1 MTITR
6 ANIAKQLVPGLNAII
21 GVSYG
26 ENSGEHKPLFD
37 IEKSVRAFEEQVMMT
52 GFGIAITK
60 PEGSAVEFDDAQ
72 ETYTARWDMET
83 IALGFQITEEAME
96 DNLYESKAMMQA
108 KQLGRSMS
116 AAKETKAANV
126 FNLGFS
132 TSRLGGDGVP
142 LFSASHPTVSGSNQ
156 TNIIS
161 GNPDLSET
169 ALQDAV
175 TLVRRM
181 QDDRGIL
188 INAKVKSLHV
198 APENEFTA
206 MQILQTEYTTVNAT
220 NSTTGVT
227 NQNQINAIM
236 RGKYFPL
243 GSFTNTRFTDSDAFF
258 VKTDVP
264 LGTILF
270 QRTPLQTA
278 MEGEF
283 TTGNMRYKARER
295 YAFGWGDWRGFV
307 GSSGS

>member
-6 ANIAKQLVPGLNAII
+6 ANIAKQLVPGLNAIL

-26 ENSGEHKPLFD
+26 ENSGEHKALFE
-37 IEKSVRAFEEQVMMT
+37 IKNSVRAFEEQVMMT
-52 GFGIAITK
+52 GFGIAATK
-60 PEGSAVEFDDAQ
+60 PEGSAVDFDDAQ

-96 DNLYESKAMMQA
+96 DNLYETKAMFQA
-108 KQLGRSMS
+108 QQLGRSMS

-132 TSRLGGDGVP
+132 TSRLGGDGQP
-142 LFSASHPTVSGSNQ
+142 LFSASHPSVIGVNQSNLI
-156 TNIIS
+156 T
-161 GNPDLSET
+161 GDLSET
-169 ALQDAV
+169 GLQDAI
-175 TLVRRM
+175 TRIRRM
-181 QDDRGIL
+181 TDDRGIL
-188 INAKVKSLHV
+188 INAKALSLHV

-236 RGKYFPL
+236 KGKYFPR
-243 GSFTNTRFTDSDAFF
+243 GFFTNTRFVDSDAWF

-264 LGTILF
+264 LGTIMF
-270 QRTPLQTA
+270 NRVKLQTA

-295 YAFGWGDWRGFV
+295 YAFGWGDWRGFI
-307 GSSGS
+307 GSAGS

>member
-6 ANIAKQLVPGLNAII
+6 ANIAKQLVPGLNAIL

-26 ENSGEHKPLFD
+26 ENSGEHKALFE
-37 IEKSVRAFEEQVMMT
+37 IKNSVRAFEEQVMMT
-52 GFGIAITK
+52 GFGIAATK
-60 PEGSAVEFDDAQ
+60 PEGSAVDFDDAQ

-96 DNLYESKAMMQA
+96 DNLYETKAMFQA
-108 KQLGRSMS
+108 QQLGRSMS

-132 TSRLGGDGVP
+132 TSRLGGDGQP
-142 LFSASHPTVSGSNQ
+142 LFSASHPSVIGVNQSNLI
-156 TNIIS
+156 T
-161 GNPDLSET
+161 GDLSET
-169 ALQDAV
+169 GLQDAI
-175 TLVRRM
+175 TRIRRLT
-181 QDDRGIL
+181 DDRGIL
-188 INAKVKSLHV
+188 INAKALSLHV

-236 RGKYFPL
+236 KGKYFPR
-243 GSFTNTRFTDSDAFF
+243 GFFTNTRFVDSDAWF

-264 LGTILF
+264 LGTIMF
-270 QRTPLQTA
+270 NRVKLQTA

-307 GSSGS
+307 GSAGS

>member
-1 MTITR
+1 MSITR
-6 ANIAKQLVPGLNAII
+6 ANIAKQLVPGLNAIL

-26 ENSGEHKPLFD
+26 ENSGEHKALFE
-37 IEKSVRAFEEQVMMT
+37 IKNSVRAFEEQVMMT
-52 GFGIAITK
+52 GFGIAATK
-60 PEGSAVEFDDAQ
+60 PEGSAVDFDDAQ

-96 DNLYESKAMMQA
+96 DNLYETKAMFQA
-108 KQLGRSMS
+108 QQLGRSMS

-132 TSRLGGDGVP
+132 TSRLGGDGQP
-142 LFSASHPTVSGSNQ
+142 LFSSSHPSVIGVNQSNLL
-156 TNIIS
+156 T
-161 GNPDLSET
+161 GDLSET
-169 ALQDAV
+169 GLQDAI
-175 TLVRRM
+175 TRIRRLT
-181 QDDRGIL
+181 DDRGIL
-188 INAKVKSLHV
+188 INAKALSLHV

-236 RGKYFPL
+236 KGKYFPR
-243 GSFTNTRFTDSDAFF
+243 GFFTNTRFVDSDAWF

-264 LGTILF
+264 LGTIMF
-270 QRTPLQTA
+270 NRVKLQTA

>member
-6 ANIAKQLVPGLNAII
+6 ANIAKQLVPGLNAIL

-26 ENSGEHKPLFD
+26 ENSGEHKALFE
-37 IEKSVRAFEEQVMMT
+37 IKNSVRAFEEQVMMT
-52 GFGIAITK
+52 GFGIAATK
-60 PEGSAVEFDDAQ
+60 PEGSAVDFDDAQ

-96 DNLYESKAMMQA
+96 DNLYETKAMFQA
-108 KQLGRSMS
+108 QQLGRSMS

-142 LFSASHPTVSGSNQ
+142 LFSASHPSVIGVNQSNLL
-156 TNIIS
+156 T
-161 GNPDLSET
+161 GDLSET
-169 ALQDAV
+169 GLQDAI
-175 TLVRRM
+175 TRIRRLT
-181 QDDRGIL
+181 DDRGIL
-188 INAKVKSLHV
+188 INAKALSLHV

-236 RGKYFPL
+236 KGKYFPR
-243 GSFTNTRFTDSDAFF
+243 GFFTNTRFVDSDAWF

-264 LGTILF
+264 LGTIMF
-270 QRTPLQTA
+270 NRVKLQTA

-307 GSSGS
+307 GSAGS

>member
-6 ANIAKQLVPGLNAII
+6 ANISKQLVPGLNAIL

-26 ENSGEHKPLFD
+26 ENSGEYKPLF
-37 IEKSVRAFEEQVMMT
+37 EVKKSVRAFEEQVMMT
-52 GFGIAITK
+52 GFGIAVTK
-60 PEGSAVEFDDAQ
+60 PEGSAVDFDDAQ

-96 DNLYESKAMMQA
+96 DNLYETKAMFQA
-108 KQLGRSMS
+108 QQLGRSMS

-142 LFSASHPTVSGSNQ
+142 LFSASHPTVIGVNGSNLF
-156 TNIIS
+156 T

-175 TLVRRM
+175 TKIRRAV
-181 QDDRGIL
+181 DDRGIL
-188 INAKVKSLHV
+188 INAKAVSLHV

-206 MQILQTEYTTVNAT
+206 MQILETEYTTVNAT
-220 NSTTGVT
+220 NSTTGIT
-227 NQNQINAIM
+227 NQNAINAIQ
-236 RGKYFPL
+236 RGKYFPK
-243 GSFTNTRFTDSDAFF
+243 GFFTNTRFTDADAWF

-264 LGTILF
+264 LGTIMF
-270 QRTPLQTA
+270 NRVPLQSA

-295 YAFGWGDWRGFV
+295 YAFGWGDWRGMY
-307 GSSGS
+307 GSQGS

>member
-6 ANIAKQLVPGLNAII
+6 ANIAKQLVPGLNAIL

-26 ENSGEHKPLFD
+26 ENSGEHKALFE
-37 IEKSVRAFEEQVMMT
+37 IKNSVRAFEEQVMMT
-52 GFGIAITK
+52 GFGIAATK
-60 PEGSAVEFDDAQ
+60 PEGSAVDFDDAQ

-96 DNLYESKAMMQA
+96 DNLYETKAMFQA
-108 KQLGRSMS
+108 QQLGRSMS

-132 TSRLGGDGVP
+132 TSRLGGDGQP
-142 LFSASHPTVSGSNQ
+142 LFSASHPSVIGVNQSNLL
-156 TNIIS
+156 T
-161 GNPDLSET
+161 GDLSET
-169 ALQDAV
+169 GLQDAI
-175 TLVRRM
+175 TRIRRLT
-181 QDDRGIL
+181 DDRGIL
-188 INAKVKSLHV
+188 INAKALSLHV

-236 RGKYFPL
+236 KGKYFPR
-243 GSFTNTRFTDSDAFF
+243 GFFTNTRFVDSDAWF

-264 LGTILF
+264 LGTIMF
-270 QRTPLQTA
+270 NRVKLQTA

-307 GSSGS
+307 GSAGS

>member
-6 ANIAKQLVPGLNAII
+6 ANIAKQLVPGLNAIL

-26 ENSGEHKPLFD
+26 ENSGEHKALFE
-37 IEKSVRAFEEQVMMT
+37 IKNSVRAFEEQVMMT
-52 GFGIAITK
+52 GFGIAATK
-60 PEGSAVEFDDAQ
+60 PEGSAVDFDDAQ

-96 DNLYESKAMMQA
+96 DNLYETKAMFQA
-108 KQLGRSMS
+108 QQLGRSMS

-132 TSRLGGDGVP
+132 TSRLGGDGQP
-142 LFSASHPTVSGSNQ
+142 LFSASHPSVIGVNQSNLI
-156 TNIIS
+156 T
-161 GNPDLSET
+161 GDLSET
-169 ALQDAV
+169 GLQDAI
-175 TLVRRM
+175 TRIRRM
-181 QDDRGIL
+181 TDDRGIL
-188 INAKVKSLHV
+188 INAKALSLHV

-236 RGKYFPL
+236 KGKYFPR
-243 GSFTNTRFTDSDAFF
+243 GFFTNTRFVDSDAWF

-264 LGTILF
+264 LGTIMF
-270 QRTPLQTA
+270 NRVKLQTA

-307 GSSGS
+307 GSAGS

>member
-6 ANIAKQLVPGLNAII
+6 ANIAKQLVPGLNAIL

-26 ENSGEHKPLFD
+26 ENSGEHKALFE
-37 IEKSVRAFEEQVMMT
+37 IKNSVRAFEEQVMMT
-52 GFGIAITK
+52 GFGIAATK
-60 PEGSAVEFDDAQ
+60 PEGSAVDFDDAQ

-96 DNLYESKAMMQA
+96 DNLYETKAMFQA
-108 KQLGRSMS
+108 QQLGRSMS

-132 TSRLGGDGVP
+132 TSRLGGDGQP
-142 LFSASHPTVSGSNQ
+142 LFSASHPSVIGVNQSNLI
-156 TNIIS
+156 T
-161 GNPDLSET
+161 GDLSET
-169 ALQDAV
+169 SLQDAI
-175 TLVRRM
+175 TRIRRM
-181 QDDRGIL
+181 TDDRGIL
-188 INAKVKSLHV
+188 INAKALSLHV
-198 APENEFTA
+198 ASENEFTA

-236 RGKYFPL
+236 KGKYFPR
-243 GSFTNTRFTDSDAFF
+243 GFFTNTRFVDSDAWF

-264 LGTILF
+264 LGTIMF
-270 QRTPLQTA
+270 NRVKLQTA

-307 GSSGS
+307 GSAGS

>member
-6 ANIAKQLVPGLNAII
+6 ANIAKQLVPGLNAIL

-26 ENSGEHKPLFD
+26 ENAGEHKVLF
-37 IEKSVRAFEEQVMMT
+37 EQKNSVRAFEEQVMMT
-52 GFGIAITK
+52 GFGIAATK
-60 PEGSAVEFDDAQ
+60 PEGSAVDFDDAQ
-72 ETYTARWDMET
+72 ETFTARWDMET
-83 IALGFQITEEAME
+83 IALGFQITEEAIE
-96 DNLYESKAMMQA
+96 DNLYETKAMFQA
-108 KQLGRSMS
+108 QQLGRSMS

-132 TSRLGGDGVP
+132 TSRLGGDGQP
-142 LFSASHPTVSGSNQ
+142 LFSASHPSVIGVNQSNVI
-156 TNIIS
+156 T
-161 GNPDLSET
+161 GDLSET
-169 ALQDAV
+169 ALQDAIIRI
-175 TLVRRM
+175 RRM
-181 QDDRGIL
+181 TDDRGIL
-188 INAKVKSLHV
+188 INAKALSLHV

-236 RGKYFPL
+236 KGKYFPR
-243 GSFTNTRFTDSDAFF
+243 GFFTNTRFTDSDAWF

-264 LGTILF
+264 MGTIMF
-270 QRTPLQTA
+270 NRVKLQTA

-295 YAFGWGDWRGFV
+295 YAFGWGDWRSWV
-307 GSSGS
+307 GSAGS

>member
-6 ANIAKQLVPGLNAII
+6 ANIAKQLVPGLNAIL

-26 ENSGEHKPLFD
+26 ENSGEHKALFE
-37 IEKSVRAFEEQVMMT
+37 IKNSVRAFEEQVMMT
-52 GFGIAITK
+52 GFGIAATK
-60 PEGSAVEFDDAQ
+60 PEGSAVDFDDAQ

-96 DNLYESKAMMQA
+96 DNLYETKAMFQA
-108 KQLGRSMS
+108 QQLGRSMS

-132 TSRLGGDGVP
+132 TSRLGGDGQP
-142 LFSASHPTVSGSNQ
+142 LFSASHPSVIGVNQSNLI
-156 TNIIS
+156 T
-161 GNPDLSET
+161 GDLSET
-169 ALQDAV
+169 GLQDAI
-175 TLVRRM
+175 TRIRRM
-181 QDDRGIL
+181 TDDRGIL
-188 INAKVKSLHV
+188 INAKALSLHV

-236 RGKYFPL
+236 KGKYFPR
-243 GSFTNTRFTDSDAFF
+243 GFFTNTRFVDSDAWF

-264 LGTILF
+264 LGTIMF
-270 QRTPLQTA
+270 NRVKLQTA

>member
-6 ANIAKQLVPGLNAII
+6 ANIAKQLVPGLNAIL

-26 ENSGEHKPLFD
+26 ENSGEHKALFE
-37 IEKSVRAFEEQVMMT
+37 IKNSVRAFEEQVMMA
-52 GFGIAITK
+52 GFGIAATK
-60 PEGSAVEFDDAQ
+60 PEGSAVDFDDAQ

-96 DNLYESKAMMQA
+96 DNLYETKAMFQA
-108 KQLGRSMS
+108 QQLGRSMS

-142 LFSASHPTVSGSNQ
+142 LFSASHPSVIGVNQSNLL
-156 TNIIS
+156 T
-161 GNPDLSET
+161 GDLSET
-169 ALQDAV
+169 GLQDAI
-175 TLVRRM
+175 TRIRRLT
-181 QDDRGIL
+181 DDRGIL
-188 INAKVKSLHV
+188 INAKALSLHV

-236 RGKYFPL
+236 KGKYFPR
-243 GSFTNTRFTDSDAFF
+243 GFFTNTRFVDSDAWF

-264 LGTILF
+264 LGTIMF
-270 QRTPLQTA
+270 NRVKLQTA

-295 YAFGWGDWRGFV
+295 YAFGWGDWRGFI
-307 GSSGS
+307 GSAGS

>member
-6 ANIAKQLVPGLNAII
+6 ANIAKQLVPGLNAIL

-26 ENSGEHKPLFD
+26 ENSGEHKALFE
-37 IEKSVRAFEEQVMMT
+37 IKNSVRAFEEQVMMT
-52 GFGIAITK
+52 GFGIAATK
-60 PEGSAVEFDDAQ
+60 PEGSAVDFDDAQ

-96 DNLYESKAMMQA
+96 DNLYETKAMFQA
-108 KQLGRSMS
+108 QQLGRSMS

-132 TSRLGGDGVP
+132 TSRLGGDGQP
-142 LFSASHPTVSGSNQ
+142 LFSASHPSVIGVNQSNLI
-156 TNIIS
+156 T
-161 GNPDLSET
+161 GDLSET
-169 ALQDAV
+169 GLQDAI
-175 TLVRRM
+175 TRIRRM
-181 QDDRGIL
+181 TDDRGIL
-188 INAKVKSLHV
+188 INAKALSLHV

-236 RGKYFPL
+236 KGKYFPR
-243 GSFTNTRFTDSDAFF
+243 GFFTNTRFVDSDAWF

-264 LGTILF
+264 LGTIMF
-270 QRTPLQTA
+270 NRVKLQTA

-295 YAFGWGDWRGFV
+295 YSFGWSDPLGMW
-307 GSSGS
+307 GSAGA